1 MNLPAASTITEEN
14 EKSEKSEENEKK
26 EKNEEAPV
34 IPLHTKNLLQLRSNF
49 RPFEYPEAYIFGKA
63 QNDHHWT
70 HSQIEVDSDLLQYK
84 TEFNEAEKHGINTV
98 LKLFTTYEIQV
109 ADYWI
114 DVVYKHFPKPEIR
127 QMAQI
132 FSAME
137 AEHALFYDKFNEA
150 LGLATKE
157 FYLDFLNDPVMT
169 ARMNFIRD
177 MLDVGDNPEPRKL
190 ALSLAAFS
198 FIEGVIL
205 YSSFAFLMSFQQP
218 PKNKFKNV
226 FTGLSYSVRD
236 EAIHADADSWL
247 FNQFIKEQNIPIE
260 SLSEEIIA
268 MGEASLALEEKIVD
282 EIFLQGKIEGIT
294 DHQLKEFIKSRVNK
308 KLGDIGIGKIHN
320 VTYNPISKW
329 FYKSIGAIEF
339 TDFFDRSPTSYTS
352 NWNFS
357 KVKGW

>member
-1 MNLPAASTITEEN
+1 MSLPLTDR
-14 EKSEKSEENEKK
+14 
-26 EKNEEAPV
+26 EAKV
-34 IPLHTKNLLQLRSNF
+34 IPLHQKNLLHLRENF
-49 RPFEYPEAYIFGKA
+49 RPFEYPEAYTFAKA

-70 HSQIEVDSDLLQYK
+70 HSQIEVDADLVQYK
-84 TEFNEAEKHGINTV
+84 TEFTEAEKHGINTV

-114 DVVYKHFPKPEIR
+114 DVVYRRFPKPEIR

-137 AEHALFYDKFNEA
+137 AEHALFYDKLNDA

-157 FYLDFLNDPVMT
+157 FYLDFLNDPALV
-169 ARMNFIRD
+169 ARMAFIRE
-177 MLDVGDNPEPRKL
+177 MLDGGQSEDPRKV

-218 PKNKFKNV
+218 PKNKLKNV

-236 EAIHADADSWL
+236 EGIHADADSWL
-247 FNQFIKEQNIPIE
+247 FNQFLKEQNIPIE
-260 SLSEEIIA
+260 SLEEEIVA

-282 EIFLQGKIEGIT
+282 EIFAKGKIEGIT
-294 DHQLKEFIKSRVNK
+294 DHQLKEFVKSRINK
-308 KLGDIGIGKIHN
+308 KVGDIGLVKVYD

-329 FYKSIGAIEF
+329 FYKSIGAVEF
-339 TDFFDRSPTSYTS
+339 TDFFDRNPTSYTG